1 MSRNSEAVVGPTGHG
16 NGGSGG
22 TVRSLRNGIHPRKL
36 LSGFIRKTQR
46 TTTPDAPS
54 MAGPP
59 LPIIIKE
66 GARDRDRDRDLEG
79 DQENGKENK
88 GGSEKTKAR
97 ERDKGPAGL
106 PPDTR
111 QPETVA
117 RAQ

>member
-1 MSRNSEAVVGPTGHG
+1 M
-16 NGGSGG
+16 
-22 TVRSLRNGIHPRKL
+22 RSLRNGIHPRKL

-54 MAGPP
+54 MVGPLFP
-59 LPIIIKE
+59 VTLKD
-66 GARDRDRDRDLEG
+66 GARDKDKDRDRDRDRDGEG
-79 DQENGKENK
+79 DYENGKENK

-97 ERDKGPAGL
+97 ERERDKGPAGL
-106 PPDTR
+106 PSDTR